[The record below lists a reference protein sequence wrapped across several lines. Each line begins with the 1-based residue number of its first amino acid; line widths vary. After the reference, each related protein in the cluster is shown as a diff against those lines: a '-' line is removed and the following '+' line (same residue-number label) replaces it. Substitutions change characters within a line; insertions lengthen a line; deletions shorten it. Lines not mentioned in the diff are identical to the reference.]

1 MRPCDKEDMA
11 QEKLLAELEG
21 RAFNFSAFR
30 AKHAPPQEISAED
43 PEAAARGPLRFHNL
57 VAFQTAGAG
66 ERDER
71 LKAKAAE
78 WCAAGASLRW
88 IARELSRLRV
98 PKFGPRKVGK
108 PWTRVGVLHMLR
120 RMGLQTQS
128 GKGWGKMA
136 GGALAASWVH
146 WTKRPGAKEKLTK
159 MSAAG
164 HAAKAR
170 RATTASGARRGPR
183 RCG

>member
-1 MRPCDKEDMA
+1 MRPCDKEDLA

-21 RAFNFSAFR
+21 KAFSFSAFR
-30 AKHAPPQEISAED
+30 AQYAPSQEVSAED
-43 PEAAARGPLRFHNL
+43 PEAAARRPRLWD
-57 VAFQTAGAG
+57 VSFQTSGAG

-71 LKAKAAE
+71 LKTKVAA

-108 PWTRVGVLHMLR
+108 PWTQVGVLMMLR
-120 RMGLQTQS
+120 RMGLRTQS
-128 GKGWGKMA
+128 GVGWGKLA
-136 GGALAASWVH
+136 KGALVTTWVH
-146 WTKRPGAKEKLTK
+146 WTQRPGAKEKLAK

-164 HAAKAR
+164 HGAKAAR

>member
-1 MRPCDKEDMA
+1 MRPCDKEDLA

-21 RAFNFSAFR
+21 RAFSFSAFR
-30 AKHAPPQEISAED
+30 AKHAPSQEVSAED
-43 PEAAARGPLRFHNL
+43 PEAATRGPLRFEI
-57 VAFQTAGAG
+57 AFQTAGAG
-66 ERDER
+66 ERDDRLRER
-71 LKAKAAE
+71 IAT

-108 PWTRVGVLHMLR
+108 SWTRVGVLHMLR
-120 RMGLQTQS
+120 RMGLRTQS

-136 GGALAASWVH
+136 EGALAASWVH
-146 WTKRPGAKEKLTK
+146 WTKRPEARKKLEK

-164 HAAKAR
+164 HAVR
-170 RATTASGARRGPR
+170 RRESK
-183 RCG
+183 